1 MKKYQVIVNRVY
13 TTYVELKFPDDGR
26 NHIQEVDERLT
37 NRVGMLWDLVYEQ
50 ELEQMNITDENWE
63 VSEIH
68 QTRTG
73 ALSPDIGPRN

>member
-1 MKKYQVIVNRVY
+1 MRKYQVIVNRVY

>member
-1 MKKYQVIVNRVY
+1 MRKYQVIVNRVY

-37 NRVGMLWDLVYEQ
+37 NRVGMLWDLVYEK
-50 ELEQMNITDENWE
+50 ELEQMNITDESWE
-63 VSEIH
+63 VNEIH